1 MFTLRSLA
9 LTVLCVMQ
17 GDVPVRLMAR
27 LHYCTFPLLGPSWF
41 AAFFYT
47 VIFNIKTQFTKDYS
61 EKFSAFGISAFLLE
75 EKILILGLSVQ

>member
-1 MFTLRSLA
+1 MFPPRSLA

-41 AAFFYT
+41 AFLYT
-47 VIFNIKTQFTKDYS
+47 VIFNIKTQFAKDYS
-61 EKFSAFGISAFLLE
+61 EKFSAFGISASLLE